1 MAGASEAKFHIRP
14 MMLLAM
20 LVATYAGV
28 ALASEVQTDGKISVP
43 QTAPVFAVC
52 TDPIV
57 QQTLEQDF
65 RDAHREPG
73 NGNGRPVTVTV
84 TVNEK
89 LLKPG
94 VVLGDLGPGDPWVIA
109 KLMRAAGTD
118 PPPIGDTGNKPLDP
132 YSEAARRGIMDPNDP
147 MVGLRNYQAFRNEA
161 MRPSEPR
168 FGPNG
173 NASDEELYDRV
184 VVARATVGGSPD
196 QLMALVVVHP
206 RDDVRTAKEL
216 VAEEIANSI
225 LH

>member
-1 MAGASEAKFHIRP
+1 MRAKALQIRSGLMLAVLMAT
-14 MMLLAM
+14 L
-20 LVATYAGV
+20 AGV
-28 ALASEVQTDGKISVP
+28 AIASDVQIDGKLSIP
-43 QTAPVFAVC
+43 QTAPLFAIC

-65 RDAHREPG
+65 SGAHRGPDSG
-73 NGNGRPVTVTV
+73 HGAPVTVTV

-109 KLMRAAGTD
+109 KLLRAAGTE

-132 YSEAARRGIMDPNDP
+132 YSEAARRQILDPNDP
-147 MVGLRNYQAFRNEA
+147 MMGLRNYQTFRNE
-161 MRPSEPR
+161 MRRPQEPR

-173 NASDEELYDRV
+173 NATDEEIYDRAI
-184 VVARATVGGSPD
+184 VARASVGGSSD
-196 QLMALVVVHP
+196 QMMAVVVVHP
-206 RDDVRTAKEL
+206 RDDLQTAKEL

>member
-1 MAGASEAKFHIRP
+1 MTAKSFHIGSVL
-14 MMLLAM
+14 LLAILLM
-20 LVATYAGV
+20 LPLEASA
-28 ALASEVQTDGKISVP
+28 ASEVQTDGKINVP

-65 RDAHREPG
+65 RGAHREPNSG
-73 NGNGRPVTVTV
+73 NGAPVTVTV

-94 VVLGDLGPGDPWVIA
+94 VMLKDLGPGDPWVIA
-109 KLMRAAGTD
+109 KLLRAAGTD

-132 YSEAARRGIMDPNDP
+132 YSEIARRRLMDPDDP
-147 MVGLRNYQAFRNEA
+147 MAGMRNYQTFKNDME
-161 MRPSEPR
+161 RPEGPR

-173 NASDEELYDRV
+173 NASDDELYDRAI
-184 VVARATVGGSPD
+184 VARASVGGSAD
-196 QLMALVVVHP
+196 QLMAVIVIHP
-206 RDDVRTAKEL
+206 RDDVKSAKEL
-216 VAEEIANSI
+216 VAEEIANAI

>member
-1 MAGASEAKFHIRP
+1 MRAKALQIRSGL
-14 MMLLAM
+14 LLAVLM
-20 LVATYAGV
+20 TTLAGV
-28 ALASEVQTDGKISVP
+28 AIASDVQTDGKLSVP
-43 QTAPVFAVC
+43 QTAPLFAIC

-65 RDAHREPG
+65 SGAHRGPDSG
-73 NGNGRPVTVTV
+73 HDSPVTVTV

-109 KLMRAAGTD
+109 KLLRAAGTE

-132 YSEAARRGIMDPNDP
+132 YSEAARRQILDPNDP
-147 MVGLRNYQAFRNEA
+147 MMGLRNYQTFRNE
-161 MRPSEPR
+161 MRRPQEPR

-173 NASDEELYDRV
+173 NATDEEIYDRAI
-184 VVARATVGGSPD
+184 VARASVSGSPD
-196 QLMALVVVHP
+196 QMMAVVVVHP
-206 RDDVRTAKEL
+206 RDDLQTAKEL

>member
-1 MAGASEAKFHIRP
+1 MLAVLMAT
-14 MMLLAM
+14 L
-20 LVATYAGV
+20 AGV
-28 ALASEVQTDGKISVP
+28 AIASDVQIDGKLSIP
-43 QTAPVFAVC
+43 QTAPLFAIC

-65 RDAHREPG
+65 SGAHRGPNSG
-73 NGNGRPVTVTV
+73 NGSPVTVTV

-109 KLMRAAGTD
+109 KLLRAAGTE

-132 YSEAARRGIMDPNDP
+132 YSEAARRQILDPNDP
-147 MVGLRNYQAFRNEA
+147 MMGLRNYQSFRNE
-161 MRPSEPR
+161 MRRPQEPR

-173 NASDEELYDRV
+173 NASDEEIYDRAI
-184 VVARATVGGSPD
+184 VARASVGGSPD
-196 QLMALVVVHP
+196 QMMAVVVVHP
-206 RDDVRTAKEL
+206 RDDVQTAKEL

>member
-1 MAGASEAKFHIRP
+1 MTAKAFHIRSGA
-14 MMLLAM
+14 LLAAL
-20 LVATYAGV
+20 LVTLAGV
-28 ALASEVQTDGKISVP
+28 ATASEVQTDGKISVP
-43 QTAPVFAVC
+43 QTAPLFAVC

-65 RDAHREPG
+65 RGAHREPN
-73 NGNGRPVTVTV
+73 NGNGSPVTVTV

-94 VVLGDLGPGDPWVIA
+94 VMLRDLGPGDPWVIA
-109 KLMRAAGTD
+109 KLLRAAGTD

-132 YSEAARRGIMDPNDP
+132 YSEIARRRIMDPDDP
-147 MVGLRNYQAFRNEA
+147 MAGLRNYQTFKNE
-161 MRPSEPR
+161 MQRPEGPR

-173 NASDEELYDRV
+173 NAGDEELYDRAI
-184 VVARATVGGSPD
+184 VARASVGGSPD
-196 QLMALVVVHP
+196 QLMAVIVVHP
-206 RDDVRTAKEL
+206 RDDVRSAKEL

>member
-1 MAGASEAKFHIRP
+1 MTTKAFQIRSGT
-14 MMLLAM
+14 LLAA
-20 LVATYAGV
+20 LIVILGGV
-28 ALASEVQTDGKISVP
+28 AIASDVQTEGKISVP
-43 QTAPVFAVC
+43 QTAPLFAVC
-52 TDPIV
+52 TDPVV

-65 RDAHREPG
+65 RGAHRSPDSG
-73 NGNGRPVTVTV
+73 HGLPVTVTV

-109 KLMRAAGTD
+109 KLLRAAGTD
-118 PPPIGDTGNKPLDP
+118 PPPIGDTGDKRLDP
-132 YSEAARRGIMDPNDP
+132 YAEAARRQIMDPNDP
-147 MVGLRNYQAFRNEA
+147 MLGLRNYQNFKNE
-161 MRPSEPR
+161 MRRPEEPR

-173 NASDEELYDRV
+173 NASDEEIYDRAI
-184 VVARATVGGSPD
+184 VARASVGGSPD
-196 QLMALVVVHP
+196 QMMAVVVVHP

>member
-1 MAGASEAKFHIRP
+1 LQIRSGLMLAVMMAT
-14 MMLLAM
+14 L
-20 LVATYAGV
+20 AGV
-28 ALASEVQTDGKISVP
+28 AIASDVQTDGKISVP
-43 QTAPVFAVC
+43 QTAPLFAIC

-57 QQTLEQDF
+57 QQTLVQYF
-65 RDAHREPG
+65 SGAHRGPNSG
-73 NGNGRPVTVTV
+73 HGSPVTVTV

-109 KLMRAAGTD
+109 KLLRAAGTE

-132 YSEAARRGIMDPNDP
+132 YSEAARRQILDPNDP
-147 MVGLRNYQAFRNEA
+147 MMGLRNYQTFRNE
-161 MRPSEPR
+161 MRRPQEPR

-173 NASDEELYDRV
+173 NATDEEIYDRAI
-184 VVARATVGGSPD
+184 VARASVSGSPD
-196 QLMALVVVHP
+196 QMMAVVVVHP
-206 RDDVRTAKEL
+206 RDDLQTAKEL

>member
-1 MAGASEAKFHIRP
+1 MMARAFQIGSTT
-14 MMLLAM
+14 LLAT
-20 LVATYAGV
+20 LTVILAGV
-28 ALASEVQTDGKISVP
+28 ALASEVQTDGKISVS

-52 TDPIV
+52 TDSVV

-65 RDAHREPG
+65 RDAHRSPDSG
-73 NGNGRPVTVTV
+73 HGQPVTVTV
-84 TVNEK
+84 TLNEK

-109 KLMRAAGTD
+109 KLLRAAGTE

-132 YSEAARRGIMDPNDP
+132 YSEAARRQIMDPNDP
-147 MVGLRNYQAFRNEA
+147 TLGLRNYQAFKNE
-161 MRPSEPR
+161 MRRPEEPR

-173 NASDEELYDRV
+173 NASDEEIYDRV
-184 VVARATVGGSPD
+184 IVARATVGGSPD
-196 QLMALVVVHP
+196 QLMALVIVHP